1 MTEEFTAVFE
11 SLDSIDWDSLHAGDS
26 SAADMP
32 QLLRSLLSRVPDV
45 REWAMDEI
53 SDAVI
58 HQGTVDDVSPVVVPF
73 LFELL
78 ANEGVRDKEQIVGLL
93 TEMAGCRVCE
103 ETDEEFR
110 RALDAELLDESGITY
125 AESLE
130 RMRES
135 VRAVKSEIAKRFD
148 LLYPYLRFRDDVYV
162 RLSVAVAL
170 SEFPEIARRLRPD
183 LEKALHSEKDEQ
195 VRNAIATALSIQ

>member
-1 MTEEFTAVFE
+1 VFE
-11 SLDSIDWDSLHAGDS
+11 SLDSIDWGSLSAGDR
-26 SAADMP
+26 SAAEIP
-32 QLLRSLLSRVPDV
+32 ELLRSLLSPVPDV

-78 ANEGVRDKEQIVGLL
+78 DSEGVRDKDQVVALL
-93 TEMAGCRVCE
+93 TEMAGCRACE

-110 RALDAELLDESGITY
+110 RALDDELRQESGLTY
-125 AESLE
+125 EQSLE

-135 VRAVKSEIAKRFD
+135 VRAVKAAIAERFD
-148 LLYPYLRFRDDVYV
+148 LIYPYLRHPDVFV
-162 RLSVAVAL
+162 RLSVAAAL
-170 SEFPEIARRLRPD
+170 SEFPEIAKRRRPD
-183 LEKALHSEKDEQ
+183 LERALRSEKDEH
-195 VRNAIATALSIQ
+195 VRKAIAAALAVG